1 MSTIRSFGF
10 FGAAAVLLAVP
21 AFSEAATLVLRRNA
35 VVPIVFNDSLTI
47 KDNRAGDRFMAR
59 VDGSLDLPRGT
70 KLEGRVVSIRQA
82 RDGQPSAMDLEFTE
96 IILPDGTRRPMKAV
110 PIPLNDAT
118 VSRDRDGRMVAK
130 KDPQK
135 TGKYALGGALGGL
148 VLGSLG
154 KKPLEGAI
162 LGALAGAAVGE
173 EERKR
178 ESTTIVQKGQK
189 FGALVERDI
198 RIEYRDDRPDRYDED
213 RDLDDRDRDRDWD
226 DRDYDD
232 RDRDRDDRNFD
243 RDEIVI
249 EHDERELRFDRDEEP
264 YRIGGTVMVPL
275 KSVADQLG
283 LEMEEGRYSALYV
296 SGENGSLRLQ
306 KDSREARFNGKA
318 FTLDQAVVERDGV
331 LYVPVNAFAK
341 ISRESVRVNGN
352 RIDRGTY

>member
-1 MSTIRSFGF
+1 MSKIRLFGF
-10 FGAAAVLLAVP
+10 LGAAALLAVP
-21 AFSEAATLVLRRNA
+21 ALSEAATLVLRRNA
-35 VVPIVFNDSLTI
+35 VVPIVFNDLLTI
-47 KDNRAGDRFMAR
+47 KDNRAGDRFTAR
-59 VDGSLDLPRGT
+59 VDASSGEVPRGT
-70 KLEGRVVSIRQA
+70 KFEGRVVSVRQA
-82 RDGQPSAMDLEFTE
+82 RDGQPSSMDLEFTE
-96 IILPDGTRRPMKAV
+96 IILPDGTRRPMKAI

-118 VSRDRDGRMVAK
+118 ISRDRDGRMVAK
-130 KDPQK
+130 RDNQK

-178 ESTTIVQKGQK
+178 ESTTVVQKGQK
-189 FGALVERDI
+189 FGVLVERDI
-198 RIEYRDDRPDRYDED
+198 RIDYRDDRGDRYDED
-213 RDLDDRDRDRDWD
+213 RDWDDRDRD

-232 RDRDRDDRNFD
+232 RDRDRDQDDRNWD

-249 EHDERELRFDRDEEP
+249 EHDEREMRFDRDEEP
-264 YRIGGTVMVPL
+264 YRVGQTVMVPL

-283 LEMEEGRYSALYV
+283 LEVDEGRYSALYV

-306 KDSREARFNGKA
+306 KDSREARLNGKA

-331 LYVPVNAFAK
+331 LYVPVDAFAK